1 MTFKYI
7 RQRFLPAVSLISFYL
22 FRLFP
27 LRNKVVGTTMR
38 GRKYDDNP
46 KYILERLHQLM
57 PEARLVWLR
66 DMKYSY
72 ELPSYVKP
80 VPYYGGLWS
89 TIRRVYE
96 LCTAK
101 VWVNSHHFEWFMR
114 KRKGQ
119 LVVQTWHGGIAIKK
133 LEGDVEKVRNH
144 AGNMKELQTTCRLSD
159 VFISNSDQITGIYR
173 RAFGYEGS
181 ILKCGY
187 PRSDVFFHHN
197 SEARKKM
204 EQAYGI
210 NPSERVVLYAPTFRD
225 TFDWDNPACFDCYGI
240 DAERMR
246 TAFEQR
252 FGGRWKVMVR
262 WHPVWINQ
270 SREHGMTS
278 PGFDIDATSYPD
290 MQDLLCAVDALV
302 TDYSSCIFDASLRK
316 IPCFTFAT
324 DFEAYKSERGT
335 YFEMEELP
343 FPCAHNNDELM
354 RNILEFD
361 QSKYETRLMEFAGR
375 TGIKETGHASDD
387 IARRLVGHM
396 KGKTVVWEEK
406 NDGNTNE

>member
-1 MTFKYI
+1 MSFKYI
-7 RQRFLPAVSLISFYL
+7 KQRFLPAVTLACFYL
-22 FRLFP
+22 FRIFP

-46 KYILERLHQLM
+46 KYILERIHELM
-57 PEARLVWLR
+57 PDASLVWLH
-66 DMKYSY
+66 DMKYAY
-72 ELPSYVKP
+72 DLPAYVKS

-89 TIRRVYE
+89 TILRTFH

-101 VWVNSHHFEWFMR
+101 VWVNSHHIESFMR

-119 LVVQTWHGGIAIKK
+119 TVVQTWHGGIAIKK

-144 AGNMKELQTTCRLSD
+144 AGYMKELRSTCQLSD
-159 VFISNSDQITGIYR
+159 VFISNSDQITDIYR
-173 RAFGYEGS
+173 RAFQYKGP

-187 PRSDVFFHHN
+187 PRSDVFFRNN
-197 SEARKKM
+197 SEAREKM
-204 EQAYGI
+204 EKTYGVS
-210 NPSERVVLYAPTFRD
+210 PSERVVLYAPTFRD
-225 TFDWDNPACFDCYGI
+225 TFDWDDPDCLKCYDI
-240 DAERMR
+240 AVDRLR
-246 TAFEQR
+246 TTFQQR

-270 SREHGMTS
+270 AREHGMTN
-278 PGFDIDATSYPD
+278 PQFDIDATPYPD
-290 MQDLLCAVDALV
+290 MQELLCAVDGLV

-335 YFEMEELP
+335 YFEMEDLP

-354 RNILEFD
+354 QNILDFD
-361 QSKYETRLMEFAGR
+361 QSKYETRLEEFATR
-375 TGIKETGHASDD
+375 IGIKETGHASDD
-387 IARRLVGHM
+387 IAQRLVSLM
-396 KGKTVVWEEK
+396 KGEKTGWQENTSVK
-406 NDGNTNE
+406 NDD